1 MRHFKFYLYLAGSL
15 NFLIVIIHSAALA
28 TVSQSATISSKP
40 GMTTNTLSEEA
51 NSNTATYELSV
62 STIIE
67 ATPVPSPLSAQ
78 TVTGTI
84 AQAQNAQ
91 TFSVENQ
98 VTSVS
103 QLADVQPTDWAF
115 QALQSLIERYGV
127 IAGYP
132 DLTYRGDR
140 AITRYEFA
148 VGIKA
153 ALDRVEELIQAG
165 LSERVSHDDLA
176 TLQQLQA
183 EFGTEI
189 ATLRGRVDNLEAQAA
204 EIEANQFSITT
215 KLTGQLVA
223 AVTGGGF
230 TGERII
236 APNGAVVADED
247 LNATIIYRASLDFNT
262 NFTGTGLL
270 KIRLTTGSD
279 GPNDNVAGFLE
290 PNLGSVLDFS
300 VPGRDNK
307 FGLGRLYYSFTPLQ
321 DLKITLGSA
330 IVATEYVDRNSYANI
345 SFLNFSTQ
353 ALINNFVLFPRPAGA
368 GAAIDW
374 SPVEKPFKFRAV
386 YVAANAASSGSDSE
400 SERFIGGPR
409 APILLFPNSGGDRGL
424 FGDPRQGIIE
434 LEYSPSKNFALRL
447 QYSRGKVF
455 ESPFN
460 IFGANFELAL
470 SQQIGI
476 FGRYGY
482 GSYDNTLQGD
492 INPNYWMAGV
502 AFRDLFAPGAL
513 AGVAAGQPFIE
524 DAVGNATQ
532 TNFEAFYNFPLS
544 DNIKITPLVQ
554 AITNSGNQDSNGTII
569 TGTLRT
575 VFSF

>member
-1 MRHFKFYLYLAGSL
+1 
-15 NFLIVIIHSAALA
+15 
-28 TVSQSATISSKP
+28 
-40 GMTTNTLSEEA
+40 MTTNTLSEEA

-67 ATPVPSPLSAQ
+67 ATPVTSPLSAQ
-78 TVTGTI
+78 TVTRTI

-98 VTSVS
+98 VTLVS
-103 QLADVQPTDWAF
+103 QLADVQPTNWAF

-153 ALDRVEELIQAG
+153 ALDRVDELIQAG
-165 LSERVSHDDLA
+165 LSEQVSRDDLA

-183 EFGTEI
+183 EFGAEI

-204 EIEANQFSITT
+204 EIEANQFSTTT

-247 LNATIIYRASLDFNT
+247 PNATIIYRASLDFNT
-262 NFTGTGLL
+262 SFTGTDLL

-279 GPNDNVAGFLE
+279 SPNDNVAGFLE

-345 SFLNFSTQ
+345 SFLDFSTQ

-386 YVAANAASSGSDSE
+386 YVAASSASRGSDSE
-400 SERFIGGPR
+400 SERFIGVHELLYCYFLTVEVIEGCSE
-409 APILLFPNSGGDRGL
+409 ILV
-424 FGDPRQGIIE
+424 
-434 LEYSPSKNFALRL
+434 KALL
-447 QYSRGKVF
+447 
-455 ESPFN
+455 N
-460 IFGANFELAL
+460 
-470 SQQIGI
+470 
-476 FGRYGY
+476 
-482 GSYDNTLQGD
+482 
-492 INPNYWMAGV
+492 
-502 AFRDLFAPGAL
+502 
-513 AGVAAGQPFIE
+513 
-524 DAVGNATQ
+524 
-532 TNFEAFYNFPLS
+532 
-544 DNIKITPLVQ
+544 
-554 AITNSGNQDSNGTII
+554 
-569 TGTLRT
+569 
-575 VFSF
+575 